1 MPLTPGTPLKTLV
14 LRQLDTVGDGSGIK
28 NIIQDYFATG
38 PTLIRYDPEP
48 DQVLLMAELSIQY
61 SDAGTFQQNVYA
73 SLPNPL
79 VNGVSVNLYNRDGSV
94 ARSFT
99 DGQFVTRNDEWY
111 RLGYR
116 FIYNNWAGSNQNTLV
131 ASLHS
136 ADFGSPL
143 VIDGTVGQFL
153 AVSVNDDFTPLVSQT
168 FTVKGVLR

>member
-1 MPLTPGTPLKTLV
+1 MPLTSGTALNTLV
-14 LRQLDTVGDGSGIK
+14 LRQLDTVGDGSGVK
-28 NIIQDYFATG
+28 NIIQDYSAA
-38 PTLIRYDPEP
+38 PVLIRYDPEP
-48 DQVLLMAELSIQY
+48 DQVLLMSVLSVQY

-79 VNGVSVNLYNRDGSV
+79 VNGVSLNVYNRDGSI
-94 ARSFT
+94 AGTFT
-99 DGQFVTRNDEWY
+99 DDQFVTRNDEWY

-116 FIYNNWAGSNQNTLV
+116 FVYNNWPGSNQNTLV
-131 ASLHS
+131 ASLNS
-136 ADFGSPL
+136 ADFGSPV